1 MHLNMEKNCYS
12 AFLPKKSLLCAVNL
26 KFN

>member
-1 MHLNMEKNCYS
+1 MRLNMEKNCYS
-12 AFLPKKSLLCAVNL
+12 AFSPKKSLLRAVNL